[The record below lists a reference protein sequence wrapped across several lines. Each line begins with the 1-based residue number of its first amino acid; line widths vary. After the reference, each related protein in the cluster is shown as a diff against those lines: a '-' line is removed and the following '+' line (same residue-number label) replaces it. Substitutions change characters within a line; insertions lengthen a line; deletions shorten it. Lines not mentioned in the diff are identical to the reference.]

1 MRFIYF
7 VLLFSGCSDFLK
19 PHIDTGHVIIYDV
32 LETSTTNTTEAEAI
46 DTGCDSAALCDTSG

>member
-19 PHIDTGHVIIYDV
+19 PHIDTGHVIVYDV
-32 LETSTTNTTEAEAI
+32 IGTSTTNTTEAEGI